1 MAWFGLVEDKF
12 CNLCGAKLGVLFDN
26 NSLKDGNRICND
38 CEAKLSPFFTGRK
51 QSTLDDIKRQ
61 LEYRENNRA
70 AVAAFN
76 PTAVYGYNL
85 KVYIDTAAGKFCVAR
100 GNDWRNTNPDII
112 DLSQVTGASVDI
124 RENRHELKTEGEDG
138 RMVSYDPPEY
148 EYSYDF
154 HLNIQVNSPWFN
166 QIHVDLTDDNNLPTT
181 RSEELYRQY
190 DAMSRE
196 CVAVLRRQAMPGSY
210 TNGMNMSGFGAMSIV
225 GALGAVLGAMGNNNA
240 NSMMQGMQQGLMQA
254 GMQPGMMNQGM
265 MQPGMQQMNGMP
277 QSIPP
282 MPPGMV
288 NMQMD
293 CRAPQANGMPMQPGM
308 MNQGMMQPGM
318 QQMNGMPMQNQMPMQ
333 QGMMNQG
340 MANQQPMQARCQSCG
355 WTGPQTGKF
364 CPNCGSPLM

>member
-51 QSTLDDIKRQ
+51 QATLDDIKRQ

-240 NSMMQGMQQGLMQA
+240 NSMMQGMQQGMMQA
-254 GMQPGMMNQGM
+254 
-265 MQPGMQQMNGMP
+265 GMQQMNGMP
-277 QSIPP
+277 
-282 MPPGMV
+282 
-288 NMQMD
+288 MQN
-293 CRAPQANGMPMQPGM
+293 QMPMQQGM

>member
-196 CVAVLRRQAMPGSY
+196 CVAVLRRQAMPGAY

-240 NSMMQGMQQGLMQA
+240 NSMMQGMQQGMMQA
-254 GMQPGMMNQGM
+254 
-265 MQPGMQQMNGMP
+265 GMQQMNGMP
-277 QSIPP
+277 
-282 MPPGMV
+282 
-288 NMQMD
+288 MQN
-293 CRAPQANGMPMQPGM
+293 QMPMQQGM